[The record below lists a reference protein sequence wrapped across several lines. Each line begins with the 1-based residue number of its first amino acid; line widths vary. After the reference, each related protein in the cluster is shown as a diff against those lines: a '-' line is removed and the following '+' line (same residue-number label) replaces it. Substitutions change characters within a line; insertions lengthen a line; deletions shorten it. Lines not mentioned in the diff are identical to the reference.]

1 MCEYSCQSVSN
12 DTGLQDCVCFYV
24 CECNILFTVTNQQ
37 TVYCIYV
44 CGIVNFTEEKTW
56 TYMKINRSKTDI
68 GAMSYR
74 HISETLSYSEL
85 FMDDLSLNL
94 VCFEKTKFEWN
105 LS

>member
-1 MCEYSCQSVSN
+1 M
-12 DTGLQDCVCFYV
+12 
-24 CECNILFTVTNQQ
+24 NIR
-37 TVYCIYV
+37 
-44 CGIVNFTEEKTW
+44 EK
-56 TYMKINRSKTDI
+56 KNRSKTDI

-85 FMDDLSLNL
+85 FVDDLSLNL